1 MLSPAPIQFTELS
14 KRSGNYEDIKFRH
27 LYFGFTCDMY
37 ICCPQKGQTLQDSNL
52 ITAWNAVQLSTH
64 ITNNPDSLPK
74 WKTTLANTIRE
85 ASNLLDMYEKSR
97 EKEQVRPEEWRL
109 KADIQRISCKGMLA
123 TLQMFAQKESHIS
136 VLRDS
141 KIELIAAQD
150 ELLATKTNTES
161 KRSSSPSKDDQSA
174 GIVYGQPEL

>member
-1 MLSPAPIQFTELS
+1 M
-14 KRSGNYEDIKFRH
+14 
-27 LYFGFTCDMY
+27 
-37 ICCPQKGQTLQDSNL
+37 
-52 ITAWNAVQLSTH
+52 
-64 ITNNPDSLPK
+64 
-74 WKTTLANTIRE
+74 
-85 ASNLLDMYEKSR
+85 LDMYEKSR

-141 KIELIAAQD
+141 EIELIAAQD
-150 ELLATKTNTES
+150 ELLTTKTNTES
-161 KRSSSPSKDDQSA
+161 KRLSSPSKDDQSA